1 MKNPHKANTR
11 IGSASQHQFTEVPHA
26 DIQRSTFDRSHGLKT
41 TFDAGQLVPIFID
54 EALPGDT
61 FSCNMT
67 AFSRL
72 TTPIHPT
79 MDNAFMDSHFFSV
92 PVRLVWDDF
101 EEFMGETKNYTASA
115 VAPTAGNPL
124 PETPDFTV
132 AVPIP
137 PHIIAPGAGE
147 AEFSLSDY
155 FSIPTKVNALKFSAL
170 WHRAYNLVW
179 NDWFRDENLQKFSVL
194 STASGLD
201 TTTNQ
206 LVLNRGKRHDYF
218 TSALPWPQ
226 KGADVTLPLGTKA
239 PVTGFGKFNQT
250 YSNSDKSVYETGG
263 TGSVNYNPHQLIHGQ
278 AGDNN
283 LHYVQEDPDNA
294 GFPNIYADLTNAT
307 SATINQLRLAFATQK
322 FLEKQARSG
331 SRYIE
336 VIKGHFNVTSPDAR
350 LQRPEYLGGGS
361 SPVNISPVAQ
371 TSATASQPTP
381 QGNLS
386 AIGTTVLSGHSFT
399 KSFTEHSIIIGLVSV
414 RTDLTY
420 QQGLNRMFSR
430 ETIYDYYWPTLS
442 TIGEQAVLN
451 KEIYAD
457 GTADDLATFGYQE
470 RYAEYR
476 YKPSSITGK
485 FRSNATGTL
494 DTWHYAQDYGTTRPF
509 LGEKWIQQGLL
520 NVKRTLA
527 VQTEPQFIFDSLFK
541 LKCTRPM
548 PVNSVPGGT
557 HF

>member
-1 MKNPHKANTR
+1 MPMKNPHKYNTR
-11 IGSASQHQFTEVPHA
+11 IGSAKQHQFSEVPHA

-41 TFDAGQLVPIFID
+41 TFNAGELVPIYVD

-61 FSCNMT
+61 FSCNLT

-72 TTPIHPT
+72 ATPIHPT
-79 MDNAFMDSHFFSV
+79 MDNAFMDTHFFAV

-101 EEFMGETKNYTASA
+101 EEFMGETKTYKA
-115 VAPTAGNPL
+115 AGSDRL
-124 PETPDFTV
+124 DGTPDFTV
-132 AVPIP
+132 AAPVPPTIT
-137 PHIIAPGAGE
+137 AGGSGE
-147 AEFSLSDY
+147 AEQSLSDY
-155 FSIPTKVNALKFSAL
+155 FGIPTKVAGLEFSAL
-170 WHRAYNLVW
+170 WHRAYTLVW
-179 NDWFRDENLQKFSVL
+179 NDWFRDENLQAPKTL
-194 STASGLD
+194 LTTSGAD
-201 TTTNQ
+201 ATTYA
-206 LVLNRGKRHDYF
+206 LLNRGKKHDYF

-226 KGADVTLPLGTKA
+226 KGADVIIPLGTSA
-239 PVTGFGKFNQT
+239 NVFGDGNTLGLTDGTTPGGLTAIGTNLRTRTGTLGDPVGTAESG
-250 YSNSDKSVYETGG
+250 SGG
-263 TGSVNYNPHQLIHGQ
+263 AADVSYGVVTSGVSGL
-278 AGDNN
+278 
-283 LHYVQEDPDNA
+283 
-294 GFPNIYADLTNAT
+294 YADLTDAT

-322 FLEKQARSG
+322 FLEIQARGG

-336 VIKGHFNVTSPDAR
+336 VIKNHFNVTSPDAR

-371 TSATASQPTP
+371 TSSTDATTP

-399 KSFTEHSIIIGLVSV
+399 KSFTEHTIVLGMVSV

-442 TIGEQAVLN
+442 TIGEQAVKN
-451 KEIYAD
+451 KEIYAQ
-457 GTADDLATFGYQE
+457 GSAADETTFGYQE

-476 YKPSSITGK
+476 YKPSSVTGK

-494 DTWHYAQDYGTTRPF
+494 ESWHYAQEYASLPL
-509 LGEKWIQQGLL
+509 LGDSWIQVTDT
-520 NVKRTLA
+520 NVQRTLA
-527 VQTEPQFIFDSLFK
+527 VASEPQFIFDSLFK
-541 LKCTRPM
+541 LRCTRPM

>member
-1 MKNPHKANTR
+1 MNNPHKGNTR
-11 IGSASQHQFTEVPHA
+11 IGSASSHQFAEVPHA

-41 TFDAGQLVPIFID
+41 TFDAGELIPVYVD

-72 TTPIHPT
+72 ATPIHPT

-92 PVRLVWDDF
+92 PIRLVWDDF
-101 EEFMGETKNYTASA
+101 EEFMGETKTYTASG
-115 VAPTAGNPL
+115 TARL
-124 PETPDFTV
+124 DETPDFT
-132 AVPIP
+132 AATPIP
-137 PHIIAPGAGE
+137 PTITSPAGGE
-147 AEFSLSDY
+147 LEGTLSDY
-155 FSIPTKVNALKFSAL
+155 FGIPTKHAAIQFSAL
-170 WHRAYNLVW
+170 WHRAYNLIW
-179 NDWFRDENLQKFSVL
+179 NDWFRDENLQKFAVV
-194 STASGLD
+194 STASGND

-226 KGADVTLPLGTKA
+226 KGADVTLPLGTQA
-239 PVTGFGKFNQT
+239 PVKGFATDNQT
-250 YSNSDKSVYETGG
+250 YSYTGVSGYTTGG
-263 TGSVNYNPHQLIHGQ
+263 NIASYAKAKAPNVDD
-278 AGDNN
+278 ANN
-283 LHYVQEDPDNA
+283 AIWLEEDPDNT
-294 GFPNIYADLTNAT
+294 GYPNIYADLTNAT

-350 LQRPEYLGGGS
+350 LQRPEYIGGGS
-361 SPVNISPVAQ
+361 SSVNISPVAQ
-371 TSATASQPTP
+371 TSSTDATTP

-399 KSFTEHSIIIGLVSV
+399 KSFTEHSILMGLVSV
-414 RTDLTY
+414 RTDLTF

-457 GTADDLATFGYQE
+457 GSANDEGVFGYQS
-470 RYAEYR
+470 RYSEYR
-476 YKPSSITGK
+476 YKPSSVTGR
-485 FRSNATGTL
+485 FRSNATTSL
-494 DTWHYAQDYGTTRPF
+494 DTWHYAQEYSALPV
-509 LGEKWIQQGLL
+509 LGQSWIQQGKA
-520 NVKRTLA
+520 NVQRTLA
-527 VQTEPQFIFDSLFK
+527 VASEPQFIFDSLFK
-541 LKCTRPM
+541 LRCTRPM
-548 PVNSVPGGT
+548 PVESIPGGT

>member
-1 MKNPHKANTR
+1 MKNPHKYNTR
-11 IGSASQHQFTEVPHA
+11 IGSAKQHQFSEVPHA

-41 TFDAGQLVPIFID
+41 TFNAGELIPIYVD

-61 FSCNMT
+61 FSCNLT

-72 TTPIHPT
+72 ATPIHPT
-79 MDNAFMDSHFFSV
+79 MDNAFMDTHFFAV

-101 EEFMGETKNYTASA
+101 EEFMGETKTYKA
-115 VAPTAGNPL
+115 AGSDRL
-124 PETPDFTV
+124 DGTPDFSV
-132 AVPIP
+132 AAPVPPTIT
-137 PHIIAPGAGE
+137 AGGSGE
-147 AEFSLSDY
+147 AEQSLSDY
-155 FSIPTKVNALKFSAL
+155 FGIPTKVAGLEFSAL
-170 WHRAYNLVW
+170 WHRAYTLCW
-179 NDWFRDENLQKFSVL
+179 NDWFRDENLQAPKTVL
-194 STASGLD
+194 TTSGADATAYP
-201 TTTNQ
+201 
-206 LVLNRGKRHDYF
+206 VLNRGKKHDYF

-226 KGADVTLPLGTKA
+226 KGADVVIPLGGNA
-239 PVTGFGKFNQT
+239 PVLGIGKTNQVFNQT
-250 YSNSDKSVYETGG
+250 NITRYESDGTTTVYPSAINMSS
-263 TGSVNYNPHQLIHGQ
+263 SVNEEFS
-278 AGDNN
+278 
-283 LHYVQEDPDNA
+283 VQEDPDNT
-294 GFPNIYADLTNAT
+294 GYPYIYADLTEAAG
-307 SATINQLRLAFATQK
+307 ATINQLRLAFATQK
-322 FLEKQARSG
+322 FLEIQARGG

-336 VIKGHFNVTSPDAR
+336 VIKNHFNVTSPDAR

-371 TSATASQPTP
+371 TSSTDATTP

-399 KSFTEHSIIIGLVSV
+399 KSFTEHTIVIGMVSV

-442 TIGEQAVLN
+442 TIGEQAVKN
-451 KEIYAD
+451 KEIYAQ
-457 GTADDLATFGYQE
+457 GSAADETTFGYQE

-476 YKPSSITGK
+476 YKPSSVTGK

-494 DTWHYAQDYGTTRPF
+494 ESWHYAQEYASLPL
-509 LGEKWIQQGLL
+509 LGDSWIQVTDT
-520 NVKRTLA
+520 NVQRTLA
-527 VQTEPQFIFDSLFK
+527 VASEPQFIFDSLFK
-541 LKCTRPM
+541 LRCTRPM

>member
-1 MKNPHKANTR
+1 MPMKNPHKYNTR
-11 IGSASQHQFTEVPHA
+11 IGSAQQHQFSEVPHA

-41 TFDAGQLVPIFID
+41 TFNAGQLVPIYVD

-61 FSCNMT
+61 FSCNLT

-72 TTPIHPT
+72 ATPINPT
-79 MDNAFMDSHFFSV
+79 MDNAFMDTHFFAV

-101 EEFMGETKNYTASA
+101 EEFMGETKTYKA
-115 VAPTAGNPL
+115 AGSDRL
-124 PETPDFTV
+124 DGTPDFSV
-132 AVPIP
+132 AAPVPPTIT
-137 PHIIAPGAGE
+137 AGSGGE
-147 AEFSLSDY
+147 TEGSLSDY
-155 FSIPTKVNALKFSAL
+155 IGIPTKIGGLEFSAL
-170 WHRAYNLVW
+170 WHRAYTLVW
-179 NDWFRDENLQKFSVL
+179 NDWFRDENLQAPK
-194 STASGLD
+194 TIDITSGSDSATYTL
-201 TTTNQ
+201 
-206 LVLNRGKRHDYF
+206 LNRGKKHDYF

-226 KGADVTLPLGTKA
+226 KGADVTIPLGTRA
-239 PVTGFGKFNQT
+239 TINVDSAENEHVGVYSTALTGYKQMYT
-250 YSNSDKSVYETGG
+250 DSNNELILSGDAEVQAKS
-263 TGSVNYNPHQLIHGQ
+263 L
-278 AGDNN
+278 
-283 LHYVQEDPDNA
+283 
-294 GFPNIYADLTNAT
+294 YADLSEAT

-322 FLEKQARSG
+322 FLEIQARGG

-336 VIKGHFNVTSPDAR
+336 VIKNHFNVTSPDAR

-371 TSATASQPTP
+371 TSSTDATTP

-399 KSFTEHSIIIGLVSV
+399 KSFTEHTIVIGMVSV

-442 TIGEQAVLN
+442 TIGEQAVKN
-451 KEIYAD
+451 KEIYAQ
-457 GTADDLATFGYQE
+457 GTAADDTTFGYQE

-476 YKPSSITGK
+476 YKPSSVTGK

-494 DTWHYAQDYGTTRPF
+494 ESWHYAQEYASLPL
-509 LGEKWIQQGLL
+509 LGDSWIQVTDT
-520 NVKRTLA
+520 NVQRTLA
-527 VQTEPQFIFDSLFK
+527 VASEPQFIFDSLFK
-541 LKCTRPM
+541 LRCTRPM
-548 PVNSVPGGT
+548 PVNSIPGGT

>member
-1 MKNPHKANTR
+1 MRNPHKGNTR
-11 IGSASQHQFTEVPHA
+11 IGSASSHQFTEVPHA

-41 TFDAGQLVPIFID
+41 TFDAGELIPVYVD

-72 TTPIHPT
+72 ATPIHPT
-79 MDNAFMDSHFFSV
+79 MDNAFMDSHFFAV
-92 PVRLVWDDF
+92 PIRLVWDDF
-101 EEFMGETKNYTASA
+101 EEFMGETKTYTASGSA
-115 VAPTAGNPL
+115 RL
-124 PETPDFTV
+124 DETPDFT
-132 AVPIP
+132 AATPVPPTITSP
-137 PHIIAPGAGE
+137 AGGE
-147 AEFSLSDY
+147 LEGTLSDY
-155 FSIPTKVNALKFSAL
+155 FGIPTKQAGIQFSAL
-170 WHRAYNLVW
+170 WHRAYNLIW
-179 NDWFRDENLQKFSVL
+179 NDWFRDENLQKFAVV
-194 STASGLD
+194 STASGTD

-239 PVTGFGKFNQT
+239 PVYGIGKKSQAYAAATQT
-250 YSNSDKSVYETGG
+250 VYETAG
-263 TGSVNYNPHQLIHGQ
+263 TGSTTYNPYRDI
-278 AGDNN
+278 ASSTTDNTFS
-283 LHYVQEDPDNA
+283 VEEDPDNP

-350 LQRPEYLGGGS
+350 LQRPEYCGGGS

-371 TSATASQPTP
+371 TSSTDATTP

-399 KSFTEHSIIIGLVSV
+399 KSFTEHSILMGLVSV

-457 GTADDLATFGYQE
+457 GSANDDEVFGYQE

-476 YKPSSITGK
+476 YKPSSVTGR
-485 FRSNATGTL
+485 FRSNATTSL
-494 DTWHYAQDYGTTRPF
+494 ESWHYAQEYSALPV
-509 LGEKWIQQGLL
+509 LGQSWIQQGKT
-520 NVKRTLA
+520 NVQRTLA
-527 VQTEPQFIFDSLFK
+527 VATEPQFIFDSLFK
-541 LKCTRPM
+541 LRCTRPM
-548 PVNSVPGGT
+548 PVNSIPGGT

>member
-11 IGSASQHQFTEVPHA
+11 IGSSSSHQFTEVPHA

-41 TFDAGQLVPIFID
+41 TFDAGELIPVYVD

-72 TTPIHPT
+72 ATPIHPT

-92 PVRLVWDDF
+92 PLRLVWQDF
-101 EEFMGETKNYTASA
+101 EEFMGETKTYTASG
-115 VAPTAGNPL
+115 TARL
-124 PETPDFTV
+124 DETPDFTV
-132 AVPIP
+132 AAPIP
-137 PHIIAPGAGE
+137 PTITSPAGGE
-147 AEFSLSDY
+147 LEGTLSDY
-155 FSIPTKVNALKFSAL
+155 FGIPTKQAGIEFSAL
-170 WHRAYNLVW
+170 WHRAYNLIW
-179 NDWFRDENLQKFSVL
+179 NDWFRDENLQKFAVVD
-194 STASGLD
+194 TGSGTD
-201 TTTNQ
+201 TTTNR

-239 PVTGFGKFNQT
+239 PVTGIGKVDQT
-250 YSNSDKSVYETGG
+250 YPLGTRSSYQSDGVFRSGANVAEIDASTNSYFYVTE
-263 TGSVNYNPHQLIHGQ
+263 NPDLPG
-278 AGDNN
+278 
-283 LHYVQEDPDNA
+283 Y
-294 GFPNIYADLTNAT
+294 PNIFADLTSAT
-307 SATINQLRLAFATQK
+307 AATINQLRLAFATQK

-350 LQRPEYLGGGS
+350 LQRPEYCGGGS

-371 TSATASQPTP
+371 TSSTDTTTP

-399 KSFTEHSIIIGLVSV
+399 KSFTEHSILMGLVSV

-430 ETIYDYYWPTLS
+430 ATIYDYYWPTLS

-457 GTADDLATFGYQE
+457 GTANDDGVFGYQE

-476 YKPSSITGK
+476 YKPSAVTGR
-485 FRSNATGTL
+485 FRSNATTSL
-494 DTWHYAQDYGTTRPF
+494 ESWHYAQEYSALPV
-509 LGEKWIQQGLL
+509 LGQSWIQQGKA
-520 NVKRTLA
+520 NVQRTLA
-527 VQTEPQFIFDSLFK
+527 VATEPQFIFDSLFK
-541 LKCTRPM
+541 LRCTRPM

>member
-101 EEFMGETKNYTASA
+101 EEFMGETKTYTASA

-457 GTADDLATFGYQE
+457 GTADDSATFGYQE

>member
-1 MKNPHKANTR
+1 MKNPHKYNTR
-11 IGSASQHQFTEVPHA
+11 IGSASQHQFSEVPHA

-41 TFDAGQLVPIFID
+41 TFNAGQLVPIYAD

-61 FSCNMT
+61 FSCNVT
-67 AFSRL
+67 AFARL
-72 TTPIHPT
+72 ATPIHPT
-79 MDNAFMDSHFFSV
+79 MDNAFMDTHFFAV
-92 PVRLVWDDF
+92 PIRLVWEDF
-101 EEFMGETKNYTASA
+101 EEFMGETKTYKA
-115 VAPTAGNPL
+115 AGSSRL
-124 PETPDFTV
+124 DGTPDFTV
-132 AVPIP
+132 AAPVPPTIT
-137 PHIIAPGAGE
+137 APGGGE
-147 AEFSLSDY
+147 TEGSLSDY
-155 FSIPTKVNALKFSAL
+155 LGIPTKIAGLDFSAL
-170 WHRAYNLVW
+170 WHRAYTLVW
-179 NDWFRDENLQKFSVL
+179 NDWFRDENLQAPKTISL
-194 STASGLD
+194 ASGTDSTGYTL
-201 TTTNQ
+201 
-206 LVLNRGKRHDYF
+206 LNRGKKHDYF

-226 KGADVTLPLGTKA
+226 KGADVTIPLGTTAKVA
-239 PVTGFGKFNQT
+239 TDVATGDSLSIYNTDASGYELLNRAGTDQIN
-250 YSNSDKSVYETGG
+250 SNGG
-263 TGSVNYNPHQLIHGQ
+263 
-278 AGDNN
+278 AGTEANR
-283 LHYVQEDPDNA
+283 L
-294 GFPNIYADLTNAT
+294 YADLSDAT
-307 SATINQLRLAFATQK
+307 AATINQLRLAFATQK

-371 TSATASQPTP
+371 TSSTDATTP

-399 KSFTEHSIIIGLVSV
+399 KSFTEHTLVLGLVSV

-442 TIGEQAVLN
+442 NIGEQSVLN
-451 KEIYAD
+451 KEIYAQ
-457 GTADDLATFGYQE
+457 GSSVDDDVWGYQE

-476 YKPSSITGK
+476 YKPSNITGK

-494 DTWHYAQDYGTTRPF
+494 ESWHYAQEYASLPL
-509 LGEKWIQQGLL
+509 LGDSWIQVTDT
-520 NVKRTLA
+520 NVQRTLA
-527 VQTEPQFIFDSLFK
+527 VASEPQFIFDSLFK

>member
-1 MKNPHKANTR
+1 MKNPHKYNTR
-11 IGSASQHQFTEVPHA
+11 IGSAQQHQFSEVPHA

-41 TFDAGQLVPIFID
+41 TFNAGQLVPIYVD

-61 FSCNMT
+61 FSCNLT

-72 TTPIHPT
+72 ATPINPT
-79 MDNAFMDSHFFSV
+79 MDNAFMDTHFFAV

-101 EEFMGETKNYTASA
+101 EEFMGETKTYKA
-115 VAPTAGNPL
+115 AGSDRL
-124 PETPDFTV
+124 DGTPDFSV
-132 AVPIP
+132 AAPVPPTIT
-137 PHIIAPGAGE
+137 AGSGGE
-147 AEFSLSDY
+147 TEGSLSDY
-155 FSIPTKVNALKFSAL
+155 IGIPTKIGGLEFSAL
-170 WHRAYNLVW
+170 WHRAYTLVW
-179 NDWFRDENLQKFSVL
+179 NDWFRDENLQAPK
-194 STASGLD
+194 TIDITSGSDSATYTL
-201 TTTNQ
+201 
-206 LVLNRGKRHDYF
+206 LNRGKKHDYF

-226 KGADVTLPLGTKA
+226 KGADVTIPLGTRA
-239 PVTGFGKFNQT
+239 TINVDSAENEHVGVYSTALTGYKQMYT
-250 YSNSDKSVYETGG
+250 DSNNELILSGDAEVQAKS
-263 TGSVNYNPHQLIHGQ
+263 L
-278 AGDNN
+278 
-283 LHYVQEDPDNA
+283 
-294 GFPNIYADLTNAT
+294 YADLSEAT

-322 FLEKQARSG
+322 FLEIQARGG

-336 VIKGHFNVTSPDAR
+336 VIKNHFNVTSPDAR

-371 TSATASQPTP
+371 TSSTDATTP

-399 KSFTEHSIIIGLVSV
+399 KSFTEHTIVIGMVSV

-442 TIGEQAVLN
+442 TIGEQAVKN
-451 KEIYAD
+451 KEIYAQ
-457 GTADDLATFGYQE
+457 GTAADDTTFGYQE

-476 YKPSSITGK
+476 YKPSSVTGK

-494 DTWHYAQDYGTTRPF
+494 ESWHYAQEYASLPL
-509 LGEKWIQQGLL
+509 LGDSWIQVTDT
-520 NVKRTLA
+520 NVQRTLA
-527 VQTEPQFIFDSLFK
+527 VASEPQFIFDSLFK
-541 LKCTRPM
+541 LRCTRPM
-548 PVNSVPGGT
+548 PVNSIPGGT

>member
-1 MKNPHKANTR
+1 MKNPHKYNTR
-11 IGSASQHQFTEVPHA
+11 IGSAKQHQFSEVPHA

-41 TFDAGQLVPIFID
+41 TFNAGELVPIYVD

-61 FSCNMT
+61 FSCNLT

-72 TTPIHPT
+72 ATPIHPT
-79 MDNAFMDSHFFSV
+79 MDNAFMDTHFFAV

-101 EEFMGETKNYTASA
+101 EEFMGETKTYKA
-115 VAPTAGNPL
+115 AGSDRL
-124 PETPDFTV
+124 DGTPDFSV
-132 AVPIP
+132 AAPVPPTIT
-137 PHIIAPGAGE
+137 APGGGE
-147 AEFSLSDY
+147 TEGSLSDY
-155 FSIPTKVNALKFSAL
+155 FGIPTKVAGLEFSAL
-170 WHRAYNLVW
+170 WHRAYTLVW
-179 NDWFRDENLQKFSVL
+179 NDWFRDENLQAPKTVL
-194 STASGLD
+194 TTSGTD
-201 TTTNQ
+201 GTTYA
-206 LVLNRGKRHDYF
+206 LLNRGKKHDYF
-218 TSALPWPQ
+218 TSSLPWPQ
-226 KGADVTLPLGTKA
+226 KGADVTIPLGTTA
-239 PVTGFGKFNQT
+239 PILGIGKVDQT
-250 YSNSDKSVYETGG
+250 YADSNQNVYETNGSG
-263 TGSVNYNPHQLIHGQ
+263 TTLYAKSTSFNGTNTSNTWVGE
-278 AGDNN
+278 
-283 LHYVQEDPDNA
+283 EDPNNA
-294 GFPNIYADLTNAT
+294 GFPGIYADLSEAT

-322 FLEKQARSG
+322 FLEIQARGG

-336 VIKGHFNVTSPDAR
+336 VIKNHFNVTSPDAR

-371 TSATASQPTP
+371 TSSTDATTP

-399 KSFTEHSIIIGLVSV
+399 KSFTEHTIVIGMVSV

-442 TIGEQAVLN
+442 TIGEQAVKN
-451 KEIYAD
+451 KEIYAQ
-457 GTADDLATFGYQE
+457 GSAADETTFGYQE

-476 YKPSSITGK
+476 YKPSSVTGK

-494 DTWHYAQDYGTTRPF
+494 ESWHYAQEYASLPL
-509 LGEKWIQQGLL
+509 LGDSWIQVTDT
-520 NVKRTLA
+520 NVQRTLA
-527 VQTEPQFIFDSLFK
+527 VASEPQFIFDSLFK
-541 LKCTRPM
+541 LRCTRPM

>member
-1 MKNPHKANTR
+1 MNKSHNRSR
-11 IGSASQHQFTEVPHA
+11 IGSSQQHKFSEVPHA

-41 TFDAGQLVPIFID
+41 TFNAGELVPIYVD

-61 FSCNMT
+61 FSCNLT

-72 TTPIHPT
+72 ATPIHPT
-79 MDNAFMDSHFFSV
+79 MDNAFMDSHFFAV

-101 EEFMGETKNYTASA
+101 EEFMGETKTYKA
-115 VAPTAGNPL
+115 AGTGRL
-124 PETPDFTV
+124 DGTPDFTV
-132 AVPIP
+132 AAPIP
-137 PHIIAPGAGE
+137 PTITAGGSGE
-147 AEFSLSDY
+147 VEQSLSDY
-155 FSIPTKVNALKFSAL
+155 FGIPTKVPALEFSAL
-170 WHRAYNLVW
+170 WHRAYTLVW
-179 NDWFRDENLQKFSVL
+179 NDWFRDENLQAPKTILTTSGADA
-194 STASGLD
+194 TAYAL
-201 TTTNQ
+201 
-206 LVLNRGKRHDYF
+206 LNRGKKHDYF

-226 KGADVTLPLGTKA
+226 KGADVTIPLGTTA
-239 PVTGFGKFNQT
+239 PVTTDTGAPNYQPSVASTSFGDQRLFST
-250 YSNSDKSVYETGG
+250 T
-263 TGSVNYNPHQLIHGQ
+263 VNPL
-278 AGDNN
+278 ALTSATTDMTTA
-283 LHYVQEDPDNA
+283 L
-294 GFPNIYADLTNAT
+294 YADLSDAT

-322 FLEKQARSG
+322 FLEIQARGG

-336 VIKGHFNVTSPDAR
+336 VIKNHFNVTSPDAR

-371 TSATASQPTP
+371 TSSTDATTP

-399 KSFTEHSIIIGLVSV
+399 KSFTEHTIVIGMVSV

-430 ETIYDYYWPTLS
+430 DTIYDYYWPTLS
-442 TIGEQAVLN
+442 TIGEQAVKN
-451 KEIYAD
+451 KEIYAQ
-457 GTADDLATFGYQE
+457 GIGIDDSTFGYQE

-494 DTWHYAQDYGTTRPF
+494 ESWHYAQEYSTLPL
-509 LGEKWIQQGLL
+509 LGDSWIQVTDT
-520 NVKRTLA
+520 NVQRTLA
-527 VQTEPQFIFDSLFK
+527 VASEPQFIFDSLFK

-548 PVNSVPGGT
+548 PVNSIPGGT

>member
-1 MKNPHKANTR
+1 MPMKNPHKYNTR
-11 IGSASQHQFTEVPHA
+11 IGSTSQHQFSEVPHA

-41 TFDAGQLVPIFID
+41 TFNAGELVPIYVD

-61 FSCNMT
+61 FSCNLT

-72 TTPIHPT
+72 ATPIHPT
-79 MDNAFMDSHFFSV
+79 MDNAFMDTHFFAV

-101 EEFMGETKNYTASA
+101 EEFMGETKTYKA
-115 VAPTAGNPL
+115 AGSHRL
-124 PETPDFTV
+124 DGTPDFTV
-132 AVPIP
+132 AAPVPPTIT
-137 PHIIAPGAGE
+137 AGGLGE
-147 AEFSLSDY
+147 AEQSLSDY
-155 FSIPTKVNALKFSAL
+155 FGIPTKVAGLEFSAL
-170 WHRAYNLVW
+170 WHRAYTLVW
-179 NDWFRDENLQKFSVL
+179 NDWFRDENLQAPKTILTTSGADA
-194 STASGLD
+194 TAYEL
-201 TTTNQ
+201 
-206 LVLNRGKRHDYF
+206 LNRGKKHDYF

-226 KGADVTLPLGTKA
+226 KGADVTIPLGTTA
-239 PVTGFGKFNQT
+239 PINGLYGYVPQNQVKSAASLTDWKDSTSTAAPAGT
-250 YSNSDKSVYETGG
+250 YSSPSTAHENPILRYDTVAG
-263 TGSVNYNPHQLIHGQ
+263 NY
-278 AGDNN
+278 D
-283 LHYVQEDPDNA
+283 V
-294 GFPNIYADLTNAT
+294 YADLSDAT

-322 FLEKQARSG
+322 FLEIQARGG

-336 VIKGHFNVTSPDAR
+336 VIKNHFNVTSPDAR

-371 TSATASQPTP
+371 TSSTDATTP

-399 KSFTEHSIIIGLVSV
+399 KSFTEHTIVIGLVSV

-442 TIGEQAVLN
+442 SIGEQAVKN
-451 KEIYAD
+451 KEIYAQ
-457 GTADDLATFGYQE
+457 GSAADETTFGYQE

-476 YKPSSITGK
+476 YKPSSVTGK

-494 DTWHYAQDYGTTRPF
+494 ESWHYAQEYASLPL
-509 LGEKWIQQGLL
+509 LGDSWIQVTDT
-520 NVKRTLA
+520 NVQRTLA
-527 VQTEPQFIFDSLFK
+527 VASEPQFIFDSLFK

-548 PVNSVPGGT
+548 PVNSIPGGT